1 MYSSVKLF
9 ILRCLEP
16 QLEIFDD
23 KDNYIMVKGC
33 TEGKTHCPKNNL
45 NLWNAKLKKFVNI
58 KKLEPISSVAD
69 PDLWNLNNSLDP
81 DLDPYQKL
89 AGWKTMFI
97 HFWLGN
103 WSYTEHGQLRWNK
116 AGCLTSLG
124 SVKDNYLGLKPCNNS
139 LEDQR
144 WDVVK
149 DN

>member
-45 NLWNAKLKKFVNI
+45 NLWNAKVKKFVKI
-58 KKLEPISSVAD
+58 KKLKPISSVAD

-81 DLDPYQKL
+81 DLDPYQ
-89 AGWKTMFI
+89 
-97 HFWLGN
+97 
-103 WSYTEHGQLRWNK
+103 
-116 AGCLTSLG
+116 
-124 SVKDNYLGLKPCNNS
+124 
-139 LEDQR
+139 
-144 WDVVK
+144 
-149 DN
+149 